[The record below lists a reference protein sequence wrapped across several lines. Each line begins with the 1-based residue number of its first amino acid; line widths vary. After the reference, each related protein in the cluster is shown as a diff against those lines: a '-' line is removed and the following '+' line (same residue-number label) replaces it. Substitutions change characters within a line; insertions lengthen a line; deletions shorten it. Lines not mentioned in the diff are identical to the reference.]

1 MLERFQT
8 EEKGQID
15 KDALKAEN
23 SAYKDKLAVLG
34 QKIKEAKLPVIIAFE
49 GWGASGKG
57 YVIGKTIGC
66 LDPRSY
72 LVHSTVGATVE
83 EKRLPLMSRFWKII
97 PEKGKLC
104 IFDRSWYQE
113 IVPAAI
119 EQDLSEE
126 ELVCRLD
133 KANLFERQLADDGYL
148 IIKFFLHISQEE
160 QKHRFKKLLENEDT
174 SWRVTDIDLKRNR
187 KYDKYFVQYDKMLE
201 YTNTVWAPWTVVDAE
216 NKTETVNTVFKT
228 IASAIEARLEGRKA
242 EFGEGNKRIAKKE
255 GFTIAAKPPL
265 DMISLDKALSE
276 EVYREELK
284 KQQKRLAKLH
294 SRLYM
299 HKIPVVMAFEG
310 WDAAGKGGTIRRIAS
325 ALDPRGFEA
334 VPISAPQPY
343 ELNRHYLWR
352 FWQELPKS
360 GHITIFDRTWYG
372 RVLVERVEGLTPEK
386 RWREAYQ
393 EINEFENQ
401 LYDEGVLVLKF
412 WLQIDRDEQLKRF
425 NDRMNTP
432 EKRWKITDE
441 DWRNREKW
449 DAYTEAVNEMLQKT
463 STDFAPWHVIENN
476 DKRFGR
482 IRTLNVINN
491 AIEAWIERHK
501 L

>member
-1 MLERFQT
+1 MLERLQQNK
-8 EEKGQID
+8 EIIEKE
-15 KDALKAEN
+15 ACKAETAQWKKQL
-23 SAYKDKLAVLG
+23 SVLG
-34 QKIKEAKLPVIIAFE
+34 QKINEAKLPVIILFE

-57 YVIGKTIGC
+57 YVLGKTISC

-72 LVHSTVGATVE
+72 KVYSTVDATDE
-83 EKRLPLMSRFWKII
+83 EKRLPLMSRFWKLI

-104 IFDRSWYQE
+104 ILDRSWYRE

-119 EQDLSEE
+119 EQELTEE
-126 ELVCRLD
+126 ETVQRME

-148 IIKFFLHISQEE
+148 IIKFFLHISREE
-160 QKHRFKKLLENEDT
+160 QKRRFDKLLGNKDT
-174 SWRVTDIDLKRNR
+174 NWRVTDRDLKINR
-187 KYDKYFVQYDKMLE
+187 KYDKYFVRYDKMLDF
-201 YTNTVWAPWTVVDAE
+201 TNTVWAPWTVVDAE
-216 NKTETVNTVFKT
+216 NKYQTVNTVFRT
-228 IASAIEARLEGRKA
+228 IVSAVTARLNGEQPQ
-242 EFGEGNKRIAKKE
+242 FGEPDKRSPQRE
-255 GFTIAAKPPL
+255 VFTMATKPPL
-265 DMISLDKALSE
+265 ALIKLDKTLSE
-276 EVYREELK
+276 NIYSEELK
-284 KQQKRLAKLH
+284 KQQKRLEKLH

-310 WDAAGKGGTIRRIAS
+310 WDAAGKGGTIRRVAS

-334 VPISAPQPY
+334 VPIAAPQPY

-352 FWQELPKS
+352 FWQALPKS

-401 LYDEGVLVLKF
+401 LYDEGMLVLKF
-412 WLQIDRDEQLKRF
+412 WLHIDKDEQLARF
-425 NDRMNTP
+425 NSRMNTP

-449 DAYTEAVNEMLQKT
+449 DAYSAAVEEMLQKT
-463 STDFAPWHVIENN
+463 STDFAPWHIIENN

-482 IRTLNVINN
+482 IRTLNIINN
-491 AIEAWIERHK
+491 AIEMWIERHK